1 MTEFHSFVRNTR
13 GSTVTMF
20 ALSLPVM
27 FGAVGAGTMYS
38 FSLMTKTE
46 LQAAVDAGALAGT
59 ALGAPASKNDRIK
72 AAARAYAG
80 NFHGS
85 GAMIEE
91 DSSFWVKSDTPP
103 KFAVSNIEVSGE
115 AEAKVR
121 NIFSFAVGDEWL
133 PIKVH
138 ATAAKQLSDP
148 ICILGLN
155 PEHKETIDMTGQPV
169 ITARGCAAQANSKDG
184 AGINQKGKPTFKAK
198 MIGTTGGYT
207 GTAYEPTPMKGTIPV
222 EDPYK
227 DLPFPDSSHCDYH
240 DTIYSGSGTVVT
252 LDPGIYCGGLRIKAG
267 AQVTLRP
274 GIYIMKDDA
283 LWLNGDSRLSG
294 EEVMIGF
301 TGEAATLYMEGRSEV
316 HVTSPVSG
324 TYMNMQFMQ
333 QPHSGGDDL
342 YFSII
347 GNSKLSFEGVL
358 YAPTFDVWFAGGS
371 TTTVSSPSYALV
383 ADKIWI
389 QDQSALDVTYENKR
403 HLPIE
408 LVGRFKYG
416 ARLTQ

>member
-1 MTEFHSFVRNTR
+1 MTKFHSLIHNTR

-59 ALGAPASKNDRIK
+59 SLGASASKNDRIK
-72 AAARAYAG
+72 AAARAYAA
-80 NFHGS
+80 NFHGTE
-85 GAMIEE
+85 GYTKDEP
-91 DSSFWVKSDTPP
+91 SFWVKSDSPP
-103 KFAVSNIEVSGE
+103 SFAVNTFEVTGQAGAS
-115 AEAKVR
+115 VR

-133 PIKVH
+133 PIKVD

-169 ITARGCAAQANSKDG
+169 IAAHDCAAQANSKNG
-184 AGINQKGKPTFKAK
+184 AGINQKGKPSFKAK

-207 GTAYEPTPMKGTIPV
+207 GTAYEPPPLKGTIPV
-222 EDPYK
+222 EDPYQ
-227 DLPFPDSSHCDYH
+227 DVPFPDSSHCDYH
-240 DTIYSGSGTVVT
+240 DALYSGSSTTVT
-252 LDPGIYCGGLRIKAG
+252 LDPGVYCGGLRIKAG

-294 EEVMIGF
+294 EEVTIGF
-301 TGEAATLYMEGRSEV
+301 TGEDATLYMEGKSEV

-333 QPHSGGDDL
+333 QPHTGGDDL

-347 GNSKLSFEGVL
+347 GNSKLSYEGVL
-358 YAPTFDVWFAGGS
+358 YAPTLDVWFAGGS

-389 QDQSALDVTYENKR
+389 QDQSVLDVTYENKR